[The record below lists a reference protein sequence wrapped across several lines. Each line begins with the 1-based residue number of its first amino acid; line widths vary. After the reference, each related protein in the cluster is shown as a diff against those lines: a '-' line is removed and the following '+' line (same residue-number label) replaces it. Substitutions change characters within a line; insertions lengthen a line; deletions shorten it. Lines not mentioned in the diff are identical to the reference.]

1 MHRFVVSLNDDRK
14 RIEVTGP
21 FQLQQLRKKGQILDK
36 HWCFDVKTKEWL
48 RVAEM
53 IAKSRPST
61 TYEIVEEVDQTITDL
76 GDLAQEIRELLK
88 NG

>member
-1 MHRFVVSLNDDRK
+1 MHRFVVSLDDDKK
-14 RIEVTGP
+14 RIEVTGT
-21 FQLQQLRKKGQILDK
+21 FQLQQLRKKGEILDK
-36 HWCFDVKTKEWL
+36 HWCFDIKTKEWL

-53 IAKSRPST
+53 IAKCRPST